1 MDNIEKEQTKED
13 YENLLHK
20 LTIIYH
26 EKGEMKKKAANSL
39 GSKIRDWISKGFTIL
54 VIFSLI
60 KGFIGS
66 D

>member
-1 MDNIEKEQTKED
+1 MEKEQTTEE

-26 EKGEMKKKAANSL
+26 EKGEIKKKAANSL

-60 KGFIGS
+60 KGFVS
-66 D
+66 SE